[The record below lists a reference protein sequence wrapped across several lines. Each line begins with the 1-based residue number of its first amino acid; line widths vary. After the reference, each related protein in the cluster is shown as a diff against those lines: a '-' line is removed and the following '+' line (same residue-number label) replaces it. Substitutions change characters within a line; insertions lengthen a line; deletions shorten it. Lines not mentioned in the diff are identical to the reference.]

1 MWIRQEPRTRKI
13 TIMTYDLFRLDG
25 KTALVTGAATG
36 LGQAIAV
43 GLAKAGANIVGVHH
57 QNPPEDTRKAVE
69 ETGRRFVSIHAE
81 MTRPETMADLA
92 KQAAAAIAPI
102 DILVNNAGIGHV
114 GTVLQTTGEDLDRL
128 YRVNVRGVFH
138 LIRAFLPG
146 MLEHRRG
153 SIINIASIG
162 GIVAVR
168 DRFAYVTTKFA
179 VVGITKQIA
188 LDHSAEGVRCNCICP
203 GRVETPFVQARLAEY
218 PDPAQAYREMS
229 ATQLIGRMGRPEE
242 IAAAA
247 HYLASDEAAL
257 VTGAALMADGGWSVG
272 K

>member
-1 MWIRQEPRTRKI
+1 MF
-13 TIMTYDLFRLDG
+13 DLSG
-25 KTALVTGAATG
+25 KTAVVTGAG
-36 LGQAIAV
+36 SGIGRAIAQRF
-43 GLAKAGANIVGVHH
+43 AAAGAVVQVADRDEAGG
-57 QNPPEDTRKAVE
+57 A
-69 ETGRRFVSIHAE
+69 ETVALIAAAGHHAE
-81 MTRPETMADLA
+81 FVALDVTDE
-92 KQAAAAIAPI
+92 AAITTLAERLGPI

-257 VTGAALMADGGWSVG
+257 VTGASLMADGGWSAG